1 MNTPRYSVFI
11 EVSATTAALRDK
23 IADEYPEHTYT
34 NPHQPEVLLDTI
46 NIETDEDVETLRKTL
61 NMPSD
66 EFDQLE
72 NFNDI
77 CGYGT
82 FILFY

>member
-1 MNTPRYSVFI
+1 MNTPRYPVFI
-11 EVSATTAALRDK
+11 EIRTTAALRDK

-66 EFDQLE
+66 EFDQLK
-72 NFNDI
+72 NVNDI
-77 CGYGT
+77 CGCGT

>member
-1 MNTPRYSVFI
+1 MNTPRYPVFI
-11 EVSATTAALRDK
+11 EVRTTAALRDK

-66 EFDQLE
+66 EFDRLE
-72 NFNDI
+72 NVNDI
-77 CGYGT
+77 CGCGT